1 MDGTYTHCKNNV
13 TSIKHII
20 YLSIIANMPGAIIL
34 SCLAKWRH
42 TKHVNKTKDI
52 YNHATFCIYKLSIRS
67 LSFAACADLILTSKS
82 LMVGLFLAT
91 LHVRTLIKV
100 PRKGAEIGRS
110 SNPSRPLGMRLVTIA
125 HSVIPIANESIWGKK
140 QKKPVCFSNRKVSF
154 FFFKYTCIC
163 HGSIVICISYSNAYR
178 QCEIFIQKPN
188 I

>member
-1 MDGTYTHCKNNV
+1 
-13 TSIKHII
+13 
-20 YLSIIANMPGAIIL
+20 MPGAIIL

>member
-1 MDGTYTHCKNNV
+1 
-13 TSIKHII
+13 
-20 YLSIIANMPGAIIL
+20 MPGAIIL
-34 SCLAKWRH
+34 ACLAKWRH

-52 YNHATFCIYKLSIRS
+52 YNRATFCIYKLSIRS

-110 SNPSRPLGMRLVTIA
+110 SNPSRSLGMRLVTIA

-140 QKKPVCFSNRKVSF
+140 EKKQSVLVIEKYHF
-154 FFFKYTCIC
+154 FNIHVYVMVQSLYVLVIVTHTGSVRYLSKSQTYSLFGLSLKEAFFPIVYPTCC
-163 HGSIVICISYSNAYR
+163 GTASL
-178 QCEIFIQKPN
+178 
-188 I
+188 